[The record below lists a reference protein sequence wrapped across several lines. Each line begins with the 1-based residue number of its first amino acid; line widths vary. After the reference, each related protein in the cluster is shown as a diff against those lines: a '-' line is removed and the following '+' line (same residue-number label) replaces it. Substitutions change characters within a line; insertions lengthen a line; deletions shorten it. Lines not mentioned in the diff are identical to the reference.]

1 MARPRRTNFR
11 PEFLDEMMKIV
22 NDGNRLNRRAVH
34 TQPTARS
41 EPVLPGV
48 WIEPV
53 SIARTT
59 SAPSEDMAARARHEV
74 EEAFRLRLR
83 SRHTQGPLSAEN
95 EVVDSRLK
103 SRCHVV
109 APGQDRFKTTSS
121 SSSAPLRLHNDGCAE
136 VYERRKMLRQS
147 KAAKHMA
154 LISIGNASLSLPECA
169 EVPEDLEND
178 VFIDE
183 KPEEKENFEDDLE
196 IIEEQEKLESE
207 QAMTM
212 TVPKRRRS
220 FQEICARV
228 IGMLRRRASSHGR
241 K

>member
-1 MARPRRTNFR
+1 MARARRTNFR

-59 SAPSEDMAARARHEV
+59 SAPSEDMAARARLEV

-83 SRHTQGPLSAEN
+83 SS
-95 EVVDSRLK
+95 
-103 SRCHVV
+103 
-109 APGQDRFKTTSS
+109 
-121 SSSAPLRLHNDGCAE
+121 CAE